1 MSNTSPLPAIAKSIA
16 QAENILLISHI
27 RPDGDAIGSLLG
39 LGWALETAGK
49 RVQMVMGDGVP
60 KALAFLPGSERIQKS
75 IAAPYD
81 LSILLD
87 CSELSRAGDVL
98 SKEKRPDINIDHH
111 PTNDYFASINLVIP
125 EAVATAE
132 ILARALPDLGL
143 TIPTESASALL
154 TGLLTDTLGLRTPN
168 MRPEVLRLA
177 ATLMEHGAD
186 LPALYF
192 QAMVQRDFRAVRLWG
207 AGLSRLQREGRIVWT
222 SLTLEDKV
230 HMQYPGRDDAD
241 LINVLSS
248 IAETD
253 IAFILVEQ
261 SRDKVKISWRS
272 HDGIDI
278 SQLATSFGGGGHK
291 NAAGAEVN
299 GSLSDVEERVRT
311 ATQVAWE
318 RQVRKKQ
325 ATTVPTV

>member
-16 QAENILLISHI
+16 QAENILLVSHI

-39 LGWALETAGK
+39 LGWALESAGK
-49 RVQMVMGDGVP
+49 RVQMVVGDGVP
-60 KALAFLPGSERIQKS
+60 KALAFLPGSERIQKN

-98 SKEKRPDINIDHH
+98 SREKSPDINIDHH
-111 PTNDYFASINLVIP
+111 PTNDYFARINLVIP
-125 EAVATAE
+125 DAVATTE

-143 TIPTESASALL
+143 AIPTESASALL

-168 MRPEVLRLA
+168 MRPDVLRLA

-192 QAMVQRDFRAVRLWG
+192 QAMVQRDFLAVRLWG
-207 AGLSRLQREGRIVWT
+207 AGLSRLQRDGRIVWT
-222 SLTLEDKV
+222 SLMLEDKAHV
-230 HMQYPGRDDAD
+230 QYPGRDDAD

-248 IAETD
+248 ITETD

-261 SRDKVKISWRS
+261 SHDRVKISWRS
-272 HDGIDI
+272 RDGIDV
-278 SQLATSFGGGGHK
+278 SQLAASFGGGGHK

-311 ATQVAWE
+311 ATRVTWE
-318 RQVRKKQ
+318 RQIREKQ
-325 ATTVPTV
+325 ATAAPTV

>member
-1 MSNTSPLPAIAKSIA
+1 LSNTSSLPAIAESIA
-16 QAENILLISHI
+16 QAENILLVSHI

-39 LGWALETAGK
+39 LGWALEAAGK

-111 PTNDYFASINLVIP
+111 PTNDYFAGINLVIP

-132 ILARALPDLGL
+132 ILARTLPDLGL
-143 TIPTESASALL
+143 AIPPESASALL

-168 MRPEVLRLA
+168 MHPEVLRLA

-192 QAMVQRDFRAVRLWG
+192 QAMVQRDFLAVRLWG
-207 AGLSRLQREGRIVWT
+207 AGLSRLQRDGRIVWT
-222 SLTLEDKV
+222 SLTLEDKAYV
-230 HMQYPGRDDAD
+230 QYSGHDDAD

-261 SRDKVKISWRS
+261 SHDKVKISWRS
-272 HDGIDI
+272 RDGIDI

-299 GSLSDVEERVRT
+299 GSLSEVEEQVRT
-311 ATQVAWE
+311 ATQIAWA
-318 RQVRKKQ
+318 RQIRKEQ
-325 ATTVPTV
+325 AAATPTV